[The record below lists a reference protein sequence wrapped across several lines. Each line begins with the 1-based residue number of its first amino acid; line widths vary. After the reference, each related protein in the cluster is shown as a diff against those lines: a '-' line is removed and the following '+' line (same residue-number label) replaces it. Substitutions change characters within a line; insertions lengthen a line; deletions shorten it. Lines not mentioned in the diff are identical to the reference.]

1 MPQLVELIDGKSLF
15 IFVERLITHI
25 LKASLPSPFYFTK
38 IIGGKN
44 YFQLRPLTN
53 LRCFLFLTFPL

>member
-25 LKASLPSPFYFTK
+25 LKASLPSPFYFTNNWGKK
-38 IIGGKN
+38 IISN
-44 YFQLRPLTN
+44 
-53 LRCFLFLTFPL
+53 CVH